1 METVIWNVYMN
12 ITFACRFTGRP
23 RARVEWRFN
32 DVLIENVPE
41 LEDRFS
47 IVEVIQGASILTID
61 RNLALAMNPLLG
73 MFNVQC
79 NGVNAAGGLA
89 RGTAR
94 VHGIR

>member
-1 METVIWNVYMN
+1 MQWVFNE
-12 ITFACRFTGRP
+12 RP
-23 RARVEWRFN
+23 
-32 DVLIENVPE
+32 IEMATQ

-73 MFNVQC
+73 NFTVQC